1 MNYNNHI
8 RILGAFTFIS
18 SLLLGISLINNT
30 GTSSFF
36 GGVLVISYT
45 LLQLVV
51 GLKSQTQDDD
61 KREDF

>member
-8 RILGAFTFIS
+8 RILGAITFFS

-51 GLKSQTQDDD
+51 GLKDQNND

>member
-8 RILGAFTFIS
+8 RILGAITFIS